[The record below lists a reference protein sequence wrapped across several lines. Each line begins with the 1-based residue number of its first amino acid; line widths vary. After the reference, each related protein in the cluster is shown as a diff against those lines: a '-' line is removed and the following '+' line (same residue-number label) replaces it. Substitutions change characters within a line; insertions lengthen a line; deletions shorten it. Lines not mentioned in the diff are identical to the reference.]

1 MRISSLFVFCLLSIV
16 VKGEKKPDY
25 SAIEEAWTASWE
37 RFYDTGTHL
46 FYDYISSYEKGK
58 ELSHLPTRQEVN
70 RQYPN
75 PCGYGTGME
84 DCVILTGIMLETLV
98 DIYGQTKEVG
108 LKERAS
114 QLLDGLKRCSLIPGF
129 TGFVARGICREDGK
143 SFYYNSSRDQYTH
156 CVHGLWKYY
165 DSPLA
170 DEEEKQAVRFILI
183 GIAERMYKNVVPE
196 NNYDFLRADGKQCP
210 LGICR
215 MWNVAP
221 HEAARLPMFYAAAW
235 HVTQNRKYYNLYRS
249 YINEA
254 VEQSERIGNNYS
266 AYVYLQMMYSFEL
279 LLDLETESSL
289 QLRLQKLIE
298 RVGELAFERSIYY
311 LKEIRKMDKTKLTM
325 LGPNWRFVK
334 EWHTQNG
341 YRIPLWGE
349 YRNIWHVVREAGE
362 SALVVFM
369 ANDPILSN
377 EEEKI
382 LRDIMSTMDYSHLSG
397 CGIIFHVATYWK
409 ARKYW
414 NQSGRILS
422 PF

>member
-1 MRISSLFVFCLLSIV
+1 MRSLFLVVFFFLPLT
-16 VKGEKKPDY
+16 VKGEKVLDY
-25 SAIEEAWTASWE
+25 SVIEEAWAASWK

-58 ELSHLPTRQEVN
+58 ELSHLPTREEVN

-84 DCVILTGIMLETLV
+84 DCVILTGTMLGTLA
-98 DIYGQTKEVG
+98 DIYGQTKEED

-129 TGFVARGICREDGK
+129 TGFVARGVCTEDGK

-170 DEEEKQAVRFILI
+170 DEDGKQLVCSILAD
-183 GIAERMYKNVVPE
+183 IAERMHKNVVSE

-235 HVTQNRKYYNLYRS
+235 HVTQNRKYYDLYRS
-249 YINEA
+249 YIHEA
-254 VEQSERIGNNYS
+254 IEQSERIGNNYS
-266 AYVYLQMMYSFEL
+266 AYVYLQMMYSFDL
-279 LLDLETESSL
+279 LLDLETEPSL
-289 QLRLQKLIE
+289 QQRLHKLIE
-298 RVGELAFERSIYY
+298 RVGKLAFERSVYC
-311 LKEIRKMDKTKLTM
+311 LKEINKMDKTELSM
-325 LGPNWRFVK
+325 LGPDWRFVK

-341 YRIPLWGE
+341 YRIPRWGE
-349 YRNIWHVVREAGE
+349 YRNIWHIVREAGE

-369 ANDPILSN
+369 ANDPVLANDEKSILH
-377 EEEKI
+377 
-382 LRDIMSTMDYSHLSG
+382 DVMSAMDYSHLSG
-397 CGIIFHVATYWK
+397 CGIIFHVAAYWK
-409 ARKYW
+409 ASER
-414 NQSGRILS
+414 
-422 PF
+422 